1 MSPPGKMWVVRG
13 KRMQPVMLLANG
25 ATPWYSSQYAALP
38 ESYAQDASL
47 EIAWSSIAL
56 EQNNIA
62 GEAIIP
68 FISQGL
74 EGFDINEPEDWLL
87 PEHYIAKGEVCLPAI
102 SLSLYLLNK

>member
-1 MSPPGKMWVVRG
+1 MHKI
-13 KRMQPVMLLANG
+13 
-25 ATPWYSSQYAALP
+25 
-38 ESYAQDASL
+38 

-87 PEHYIAKGEVCLPAI
+87 PEHYIAKGEVCG
-102 SLSLYLLNK
+102 